1 MKGVVNY
8 EGHTFSPWECS
19 GWSYSGSISGGI
31 WHVLI
36 GKRDEVHRDFST
48 RNCPIK
54 QGGLADQIDKAKKEL
69 DEMRKI
75 DGPLSLEE
83 QKTKRDFSTEPIKL
97 TMNQKVKLKDG
108 VTRGSLFSCTDEHY
122 KEFIANIPYF
132 GAKIIKINES
142 SKTAFLV
149 YYHEKYYSGWFYQ
162 EQLEPF

>member
-19 GWSYSGSISGGI
+19 GWICSGSVPGGI
-31 WHVLI
+31 WHVRV
-36 GKRDEVHRDFST
+36 GKDGCFST
-48 RNCPIK
+48 RNCPTK
-54 QGGLADQIDKAKKEL
+54 PGGLADQIIKAKKEL

-75 DGPLSLEE
+75 DDPLSLEE
-83 QKTKRDFSTEPIKL
+83 QKTKRNFSAEPIKL